1 MGIEPHL
8 TPHDL
13 RHLFATHCMESG
25 VDVKTVAS
33 WLGHKDGGRLLL
45 ERYTHLRSEHSQ
57 EMAKRIRFGNEPE
70 VALDSDI

>member
-1 MGIEPHL
+1 
-8 TPHDL
+8 
-13 RHLFATHCMESG
+13 MESG